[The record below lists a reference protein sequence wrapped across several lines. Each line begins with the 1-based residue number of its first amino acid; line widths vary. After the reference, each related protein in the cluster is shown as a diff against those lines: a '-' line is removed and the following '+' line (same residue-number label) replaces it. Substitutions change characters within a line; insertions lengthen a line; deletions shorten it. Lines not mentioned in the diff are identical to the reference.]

1 MSDET
6 EETLRGEIFRI
17 VKRIFKLRSIHDTF
31 SPGVDMI
38 RYAGAVY
45 DEEEIKNMINAIL
58 DGWFGVSKYAR
69 RFESELSRF
78 LGVKRT
84 IITNSGSSANLL
96 AVSALLSN
104 RLSERERLKPGD
116 EVITPALT
124 FPTTL
129 NPILQ
134 NGLVPVFLDVDLE
147 TYNIQA
153 EDLEKALSE
162 KTRAIFIPHTLGN
175 PNEMDSVCDFADD
188 NDLFLIEDA
197 CDALGSKYNGK
208 YVGSFGSFGTFSFYP
223 AHQIT
228 MGEGGAIVTSDRE
241 LADIA
246 LSLRDWGRACV
257 MPACDPSRCSD
268 KECPKAMSGLKA
280 VNPYGL
286 PEDYDKRY
294 TYVNIGYNL
303 KPTEIQA
310 AMGLAQLEKLPRFIE
325 ARRRNFKLLYD
336 GLLEYEDFF
345 ILPRSLPKSEPC
357 WFAFPLTIRRDA
369 PFKRREI
376 VEWLTR
382 WRIEVKML
390 FAGNILRHP
399 AYRDLHC
406 RVAQDLNNSDYIMWN
421 SFFVGV
427 YPGLTDEK
435 IEYMLDAFRK
445 FIRKKC

>member
-1 MSDET
+1 MSDKS
-6 EETLRGEIFRI
+6 EETLRGEIFK
-17 VKRIFKLRSIHDTF
+17 VVEKIFKLRSTSDTF

-45 DEEEIKNMINAIL
+45 DDEEIKNMINAIL

-69 RFESELSRF
+69 RFESEFSRF

-96 AVSALLSN
+96 AVSALLSSQ
-104 RLSERERLKPGD
+104 LSRDERLRPGD
-116 EVITPALT
+116 EVVTPALT

-147 TYNIQA
+147 TYNIRA
-153 EDLEKALSE
+153 ESLEKALSE
-162 KTRAIFIPHTLGN
+162 KTRAIFVPHTLGN
-175 PNEMDSVCDFADD
+175 PNEMDALCDFADD
-188 NDLFLIEDA
+188 HNLFLIEDA
-197 CDALGSKYNGK
+197 CDALGSKYDGK
-208 YVGSFGSFGTFSFYP
+208 YVGSFGAFGTFSFYP

-228 MGEGGAIVTSDRE
+228 MGEGGAIVTSNRK

-246 LSLRDWGRACV
+246 LSLRDWGRACI
-257 MPACDPSRCSD
+257 MPVCDPSRCPD
-268 KECPKAMSGLKA
+268 KECPKTIHGEKT
-280 VNPYGL
+280 VNLPGL

-310 AMGLAQLEKLPRFIE
+310 AMGLAQLSKLSDFIE
-325 ARRRNFKLLYD
+325 ARRRNFRLLYNE
-336 GLLEYEDFF
+336 LLEYEDLF

-357 WFAFPLTIRRDA
+357 WFAFPLTIRKDA

-382 WRIEVKML
+382 RRIEVKML

-399 AYRDLHC
+399 AYKGIHC
-406 RVAQDLNNSDYIMWN
+406 RLAQDLINSDYIMWN

-427 YPGLTDEK
+427 YPGITERK
-435 IEYMLDAFRK
+435 IEYMVDAFRE
-445 FIRKKC
+445 FVRRNR